1 MPLNDA
7 QFEAFSRWLRN
18 RTEVRTRLDFIW
30 DALTAAQRNG
40 LVAQVKSDLNNEF
53 DATVA
58 AIQERQTDVTGNI

>member
-7 QFEAFSRWLRN
+7 QFEAFSRWLRSRAEN
-18 RTEVRTRLDFIW
+18 RTRLDFIW
-30 DALTAAQRNG
+30 DALTAGQRTG